1 MFTGDRRRKRLLL
14 GGQQQVAERGPEGEA
29 EAARGGDPGE
39 EARIQAR
46 YMFMHFFRVFAPL
59 FLAGFLKICRGGKM
73 RVCTPKSETT
83 FSRPNGL
90 KNIAPLLVCI
100 TLQY

>member
-39 EARIQAR
+39 EARIQAWT
-46 YMFMHFFRVFAPL
+46 P
-59 FLAGFLKICRGGKM
+59 III
-73 RVCTPKSETT
+73 VCTIC
-83 FSRPNGL
+83 FL
-90 KNIAPLLVCI
+90 
-100 TLQY
+100 